1 MNNLNKHKNKQKTN
15 NNKDIANKIS
25 IKDIKNPK
33 FLKKLKINELEQL
46 SIDIR
51 NYIIDS
57 VSKTGGHL
65 SSNLGVV
72 DLTIAIHKVFDSPK
86 DKIIFDVS
94 HQCYTHKILTGRAK
108 EFTNLRQL
116 NGLSGFQKREESIY
130 DSYEAGHSSTSLSSA
145 LGMALARDKQ
155 NKKHNIIA
163 IIGDGSMGN
172 GLAYEALNH
181 IGSIKTKLIIILN
194 DNEMSISKNVG
205 GLHNSLDKIR
215 ANYKYNNA
223 KDKTKNIL
231 NKIPIIGSPISI
243 TIKKIKSSIKK
254 MYLNEGF
261 LFEELGIKY
270 YGPINGHDY
279 KELISYLEMA
289 KKETEPVLIHVITE
303 KGKGYLPSE
312 QDKIG
317 AWHGVGA
324 FNVETGNFLKKED
337 GLVTWSEVISNHLIE
352 LTNKNKDIIVITPAM
367 AGGSKLLKYKELYP
381 ENFIDAGIAE
391 EHALVLANG
400 ISIEGL
406 IPFVSIYSTFLQ
418 RGYDQV
424 IHDIAR
430 MNTHVIIGID
440 RAGIVGEDGETHQGI
455 YDLTFLLP
463 IPNLII
469 STPKDSIEAGNLLY
483 TAMLSKRPFAIRYSK
498 DKLKYQKE
506 KYQIIPIGSWE
517 TIKKGKDA
525 VLITY
530 GSLIEKSIKIKE
542 KLSKEI
548 DLSIVNARYQK
559 PIDEKLFK
567 ELLNEYKYIFIY
579 EETTQINS
587 LGSYLTNYAN
597 QKNYQGNISTFAIKD
612 EFIKQGK
619 KEEILKLLE
628 LDEISITNKIKDIL
642 KK

>member
-1 MNNLNKHKNKQKTN
+1 MDVKK
-15 NNKDIANKIS
+15 
-25 IKDIKNPK
+25 IKNPK
-33 FLKKLKINELEQL
+33 FLKKLKINELEDL
-46 SIDIR
+46 SNDIR
-51 NYIIDS
+51 KYIINS
-57 VSKTGGHL
+57 VSITGGHL
-65 SSNLGVV
+65 SSNLGIV

-94 HQCYTHKILTGRAK
+94 HQCYTHKILTGRAP
-108 EFTNLRQL
+108 EFDRLRQL
-116 NGLSGFQKREESIY
+116 DGLSGFQKREESQH
-130 DSYEAGHSSTSLSSA
+130 DAYEAGHSSTSLSAA

-155 NKKHNIIA
+155 NKKDNIIA

-181 IGSIKTKLIIILN
+181 IGSTKTKLIIILN
-194 DNEMSISKNVG
+194 DNEMSISQNVG
-205 GLHNSLDKIR
+205 ALHNNLDKIR
-215 ANYKYNNA
+215 SNYKYNKA
-223 KDKTKNIL
+223 KDDTKNIL
-231 NKIPIIGSPISI
+231 NKIPIIGSKI
-243 TIKKIKSSIKK
+243 TKGLKNIKSSLKK
-254 MYLNEGF
+254 LYLKEGF
-261 LFEELGIKY
+261 FFEELGLKY
-270 YGPINGHDY
+270 FGPINGHDY
-279 KELISYLEMA
+279 KELITYLELA

-303 KGKGYLPSE
+303 KGKGYTPSE
-312 QDKIG
+312 NDTIG
-317 AWHGVGA
+317 SWHGVGP
-324 FNVETGNFLKKED
+324 FEIETGNFIKKED
-337 GLVTWSEVISNHLIE
+337 NLVTWSEVISNHLIN
-352 LTNKNKDIIVITPAM
+352 LTERNKDLMVITPAM

-381 ENFIDAGIAE
+381 DNFIDAGIAE

-400 ISIEGL
+400 MSVEGL

-469 STPKDSIEAGNLLY
+469 STPKDSIEAGNILY

-498 DKLKYQKE
+498 DKLKYNKD

-517 TIKKGKDA
+517 KLTDGKDA

-530 GSLIEKSIKIKE
+530 GSLIDKSLKIKQN
-542 KLSKEI
+542 LSKTI

-559 PIDEKLFK
+559 PIDETMFNNLLK
-567 ELLNEYKYIFIY
+567 EYQNIYIY
-579 EETTQINS
+579 EETTYINS
-587 LGSYLTNYAN
+587 LGSYLVNYAN
-597 QKNYQGNISTFAIKD
+597 KENYKGNIEVFAIKD

-619 KEEILKLLE
+619 KEEVLKLLE
-628 LDEISITNKIKDIL
+628 LDEKSITKKIKNNIN
-642 KK
+642 KKY

>member
-1 MNNLNKHKNKQKTN
+1 M
-15 NNKDIANKIS
+15 DVRS
-25 IKDIKNPK
+25 IKNPK
-33 FLKKLKINELEQL
+33 FLKKLKIKDLELL
-46 SIDIR
+46 SDDIR
-51 NYIIDS
+51 KYIIDS

-108 EFTNLRQL
+108 EFDNLRKL
-116 NGLSGFQKREESIY
+116 NGLSGFQKREESEY
-130 DSYEAGHSSTSLSSA
+130 DSYEAGHSSTSLSA
-145 LGMALARDKQ
+145 AIGMALARDKQ
-155 NKKHNIIA
+155 HKKYNIIA

-181 IGSIKTKLIIILN
+181 IGSINTKLIIILN

-205 GLHNSLDKIR
+205 ALHNNLDKIR
-215 ANYKYNNA
+215 SNYQYNSA
-223 KDKTKNIL
+223 KIKTKNIL
-231 NKIPIIGSPISI
+231 NKIPFIGSKLSI
-243 TIKKIKSSIKK
+243 GLTNIKSSIKK
-254 MYLNEGF
+254 LYLKEGF

-279 KELISYLEMA
+279 KELLSYLEMA
-289 KKETEPVLIHVITE
+289 KKETKPVLIHVITE

-312 QDKIG
+312 QDKVG
-317 AWHGVGA
+317 TWHGVGK
-324 FNVETGNFLKKED
+324 FNIETGEFIKKED
-337 GLVTWSEVISNHLIE
+337 NQITWSEVISNHLIE
-352 LTNKNKDIIVITPAM
+352 LTKDNKDIVVITPAM

-381 ENFIDAGIAE
+381 DNFIDAGIAE

-400 ISIEGL
+400 MSIGGL

-418 RGYDQV
+418 RGYDEV
-424 IHDIAR
+424 LHDIAR

-469 STPKDSIEAGNLLY
+469 SSPKDSVEAGNLLY
-483 TAMLSKRPFAIRYSK
+483 TAILSKRPFAIRYSK
-498 DKLKYQKE
+498 DKLEYLKE
-506 KYQIIPIGSWE
+506 NYKIIPIGSWE
-517 TIKKGKDA
+517 ILSSGKDA

-530 GSLIEKSIKIKE
+530 GSLIEKSIKVKK
-542 KLSKEI
+542 KLSKKI
-548 DLSIVNARYQK
+548 DLSIINARYQK
-559 PIDEKLFK
+559 PIDKKLFNK
-567 ELLNEYKYIFIY
+567 LLNEYQNIFIY
-579 EETTQINS
+579 EETTYINS
-587 LGSYLTNYAN
+587 LGSYLLTYAN
-597 QKNYQGNISTFAIKD
+597 EQNYKGNINIFAIKD

-619 KEEILKLLE
+619 REEILELLE
-628 LDEISITNKIKDIL
+628 LDETSIANKIKKIMNS
-642 KK
+642 KKN

>member
-1 MNNLNKHKNKQKTN
+1 M
-15 NNKDIANKIS
+15 DVRS
-25 IKDIKNPK
+25 IKNPK
-33 FLKKLKINELEQL
+33 FLKRLKIKDLELL
-46 SIDIR
+46 SDDIR
-51 NYIIDS
+51 KYIIDS

-108 EFTNLRQL
+108 EFDNLRKL
-116 NGLSGFQKREESIY
+116 NGLSGFQKREESEY
-130 DSYEAGHSSTSLSSA
+130 DSYEAGHSSTSLSA
-145 LGMALARDKQ
+145 AIGMALARDKQ
-155 NKKHNIIA
+155 HKKYNIIA

-181 IGSIKTKLIIILN
+181 IGSINTKLIIILN

-205 GLHNSLDKIR
+205 ALHNNLDKIR
-215 ANYKYNNA
+215 SNYQYNSA
-223 KDKTKNIL
+223 KIKTKNIL
-231 NKIPIIGSPISI
+231 NKIPFIGSKLSI
-243 TIKKIKSSIKK
+243 GLTNIKSSIKK
-254 MYLNEGF
+254 LYLKEGF

-279 KELISYLEMA
+279 KELLSYLEMA
-289 KKETEPVLIHVITE
+289 KKETKPVLIHVITE

-312 QDKIG
+312 QDKVG
-317 AWHGVGA
+317 TWHGVGK
-324 FNVETGNFLKKED
+324 FNIETGEFIKKED
-337 GLVTWSEVISNHLIE
+337 NQITWSEVISNHLIE
-352 LTNKNKDIIVITPAM
+352 LTKDNKDIVVITPAM

-381 ENFIDAGIAE
+381 DNFIDAGIAE

-400 ISIEGL
+400 MSIGGL

-418 RGYDQV
+418 RGYDEV
-424 IHDIAR
+424 LHDIAR

-469 STPKDSIEAGNLLY
+469 SSPKDSVEAGNLLY
-483 TAMLSKRPFAIRYSK
+483 TAILSKRPFAIRYSK
-498 DKLKYQKE
+498 DKLEYLKE
-506 KYQIIPIGSWE
+506 NYKIIPIGSWE
-517 TIKKGKDA
+517 ILSSGKDA

-530 GSLIEKSIKIKE
+530 GSLIEKSIKVKK
-542 KLSKEI
+542 KLSKKI
-548 DLSIVNARYQK
+548 DLSIINARYQK
-559 PIDEKLFK
+559 PIDKKLFNK
-567 ELLNEYKYIFIY
+567 LLNEYQNIFIY
-579 EETTQINS
+579 EETTYINS
-587 LGSYLTNYAN
+587 LGSYLLTYAN
-597 QKNYQGNISTFAIKD
+597 EQNYKGNINIFAIKD

-619 KEEILKLLE
+619 REEILELLE
-628 LDEISITNKIKDIL
+628 LDETSIANKIKKIMNS
-642 KK
+642 KKN